1 MRKPFFVSVPFTEI
15 CVNRQFFLKLFRSLA
30 SFSSIVGV
38 IALCVAVAAG
48 FVWPLWFWA
57 TVSSNSYTLC
67 VVVIICVL
75 LSWQIIKLAKKSSVR
90 KVAITLA
97 KIIVAASCIFA
108 AGFLVL
114 QGKRF
119 FAIPVV
125 IAGIILEAVIG
136 AVGKKKETFTV
147 ASSQ

>member
-1 MRKPFFVSVPFTEI
+1 M
-15 CVNRQFFLKLFRSLA
+15 NRQFFFKLSRSLV
-30 SFSSIVGV
+30 SFCGILGV

-57 TVSSNSYTLC
+57 TTSSNTYSFC
-67 VVVIICVL
+67 VVVIICL
-75 LSWQIIKLAKKSSVR
+75 LLFWQIIKLAKKSSFR
-90 KVAITLA
+90 KTALTLA
-97 KIIVAASCIFA
+97 KIIVMALCIFA
-108 AGFLVL
+108 AAFLVL

-136 AVGKKKETFTV
+136 AVGKKKENYPVTKR
-147 ASSQ
+147 Q